1 MRRLLPLASLLAGCA
16 HPPPEVAL
24 PEVVAAQAKVDWD
37 AAGKELVDLLA
48 GYLRVDTTNPPG
60 NEARG
65 VDYLGAV
72 LEREGIPWERVTLA
86 PGRDSLIAR
95 LEGGDQPALCL
106 LSHVDVVP
114 VEADRWSKPA
124 FDGLIEDGYLYGRG
138 ALDMKSL
145 GAMELQTMLLLKRQ
159 GVALDRDVVLLA
171 VADEEVDNQ
180 GARQLAG
187 MWDKIGCSHVI
198 NEGGIGVRGA
208 LLDDQL
214 VFPISITEKG
224 NLWVKMIAS
233 GTPGHG
239 STPRPDQAPDRLLA
253 AVQKLKDREVDVD
266 IQPAMREMLRR
277 AGREQGGV
285 VSFVMSHRSTV
296 GLLVKPKLLANPVT
310 AATVTNTV
318 NVTGFGGASNMNVVP
333 AEAYAQLDCRM
344 LPGTTQD
351 DMLAMLRD
359 VVDDDQVRFE
369 VVGGAD
375 AVVTPWDDPLFD
387 AIARNLVDGRD
398 HVVAAPFISIGST
411 DSTFLRPLG
420 VRAYGIHPIEV
431 SQDDLVGMHGDN
443 ERVSVAE
450 LQQGLRR
457 LYSIVIDFASPT

>member
-1 MRRLLPLASLLAGCA
+1 MRPLLSLALFLAGCA
-16 HPPPEVAL
+16 HPPPQVAL
-24 PEVVAAQAKVDWD
+24 PKVVAAQAKVDWD
-37 AAGKELVDLLA
+37 ASGKELVDLLA
-48 GYLRVDTTNPPG
+48 GYLMADTTNPPG

-72 LEREGIPWERVTLA
+72 LDREGIPWERVPLA

-95 LEGGDQPALCL
+95 LEGGDKPALCL
-106 LSHVDVVP
+106 LSHIDVVP
-114 VEADRWSKPA
+114 VEPERWNKPA
-124 FDGLIEDGYLYGRG
+124 FSGLIEDGYLYGRG

-145 GAMELQTMLLLKRQ
+145 GAMELQTMVLLKRQ

-180 GARQLAG
+180 GARQLAA

-214 VFPISITEKG
+214 VFPVSITEKG

-253 AVQKLKDREVDVD
+253 AVEKLKARDVDVD
-266 IQPAMREMLRR
+266 IQPAMREMLKR
-277 AGREQGGV
+277 AGQEQGGFV
-285 VSFVMSHRSTV
+285 GFVMSHRATV
-296 GLLVKPKLLANPVT
+296 GLFVKPKLLANPVT
-310 AATVTNTV
+310 RATITNTI
-318 NVTGFGGASNMNVVP
+318 NVTGFSGASNMNVVP
-333 AEAYAQLDCRM
+333 AEATAQLDCRM
-344 LPGTTQD
+344 LPGTTTDQ
-351 DMLAMLRD
+351 MLATLRD
-359 VVDDDQVRFE
+359 LVDDDQVRFE
-369 VVGGAD
+369 VVGGGD
-375 AVVTPWDDPLFD
+375 AVVTPWEDPLFE
-387 AIARNLVDGRD
+387 AIARNLVDGHD
-398 HVVAAPFISIGST
+398 HVVAAPFISVGST
-411 DSTFLRPLG
+411 DSTYLRPLG
-420 VRAYGIHPIEV
+420 VHAYGIHPIEV
-431 SQDDLVGMHGDN
+431 SEGDLVGMHGDN

-457 LYSIVIDFASPT
+457 LYSIVVDFAAK

>member
-1 MRRLLPLASLLAGCA
+1 M
-16 HPPPEVAL
+16 
-24 PEVVAAQAKVDWD
+24 VAAQAAVDWD

-48 GYLRVDTTNPPG
+48 GYLRVNTANPPG
-60 NEARG
+60 NEALG

-72 LEREGIPWERVTLA
+72 LDREGIPWERVTLVA
-86 PGRDSLIAR
+86 GRDSLIAR
-95 LEGGDQPALCL
+95 LKGGDKPALCL
-106 LSHVDVVP
+106 LSHIDVVP
-114 VEADRWSKPA
+114 VEAERWKQPA
-124 FDGLIEDGYLYGRG
+124 FEGLVEDGYLWGRG

-145 GAMELQTMLLLKRQ
+145 GAMELETLLLLKRQ
-159 GVALDRDVVLLA
+159 GVALDRDIVLLA

-208 LLDDQL
+208 ILDDQL
-214 VFPISITEKG
+214 IFPVSVTEKG

-253 AVQKLKDREVDVD
+253 AVEKLKAREVDVD
-266 IQPAMREMLRR
+266 IQPAMREMLHRV
-277 AGREQGGV
+277 GQEQGGFV
-285 VSFVMSHRSTV
+285 GFVMSHGATV
-296 GLLVKPKLLANPVT
+296 GLFVKPKLLDNPIT
-310 AATVTNTV
+310 AATITNTV

-351 DMLAMLRD
+351 DMLAYLREI
-359 VVDDDQVRFE
+359 VDDDKVRFE
-369 VVGGAD
+369 VVGGGD
-375 AVVTPWDDPLFD
+375 AVVTPWDDPLFE
-387 AIARNLVDGRD
+387 AITRNLVDGRD

-411 DSTFLRPLG
+411 DSTYLRPLG
-420 VRAYGIHPIEV
+420 VHAYGIVPLEV
-431 SQDDLVGMHGDN
+431 SQDELVGMHGDN
-443 ERVSVAE
+443 ERVRVTE
-450 LQQGLRR
+450 LQAGLKR
-457 LYSIVIDFASPT
+457 LYSIVIDFAGP